1 MRAALP
7 NFRGQ
12 RALVLHWKDNN
23 RVTLVRQ
30 LETLGLKVDVLW
42 PADDVSANGYDVIF
56 FDADQ
61 GYDGLFDWPPGQPP
75 IPLIAIMGSEAPGR
89 IEWTLSRAPS
99 AYLVKPIGSTG
110 VFSTLA
116 IAFHTFGTTKEL
128 KDAIAELTRRAKAR
142 SIVFKAILS
151 VMAHFGIGDDEAY
164 RLLRAESMN
173 QRISIE
179 KLSELIASNSEIE
192 LNRLAITNKESLRQ
206 VNRR

>member
-1 MRAALP
+1 MRTALP

-30 LETLGLKVDVLW
+30 LEALGLEVDVQW
-42 PADDVSANGYDVIF
+42 PADAVSANGYDVIF

-75 IPLIAIMGSEAPGR
+75 IPLIAMMGSEAPGR

-110 VFSTLA
+110 VFSALA
-116 IAFHTFGTTKEL
+116 IAFHTFETG
-128 KDAIAELTRRAKAR
+128 KDLGDAVAELTRRAKAR
-142 SIVFKAILS
+142 STVFKAILS
-151 VMAHFGIGDDEAY
+151 VMAHFGIDDDEAY

-173 QRISIE
+173 QRVSVE
-179 KLSELIASNSEIE
+179 DLSEMIARNGETE
-192 LNRLAITNKESLRQ
+192 LNRLAVRNKGSLRQ